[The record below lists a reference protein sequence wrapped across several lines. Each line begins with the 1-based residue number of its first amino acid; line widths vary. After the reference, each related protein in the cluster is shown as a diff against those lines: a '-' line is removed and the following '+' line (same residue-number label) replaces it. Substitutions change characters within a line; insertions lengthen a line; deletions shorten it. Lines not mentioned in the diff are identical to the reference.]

1 MLCFRKSNGIFM
13 RKVNFSG
20 RIDCLFEKKKKT
32 FKLCQII
39 FLHLTARTWLSCF
52 PLLSFS
58 AWISLKKKI
67 NKRSN
72 KMALGPFYKK
82 SHTFLLPSPKLFLS
96 SCFLVSVISLESKRF
111 LDHLGEHQG

>member
-20 RIDCLFEKKKKT
+20 RIDCFFEKKKKA

-39 FLHLTARTWLSCF
+39 FLHLTARTRLSCF

-67 NKRSN
+67 NKHSN
-72 KMALGPFYKK
+72 KMALGPFYKRVIRFSSLHPNFF
-82 SHTFLLPSPKLFLS
+82 SHLAF
-96 SCFLVSVISLESKRF
+96 
-111 LDHLGEHQG
+111 